1 MAELY
6 ALPLGVDFA
15 NGFVRGLLDRHGAAP
30 EDLARVTV
38 FANSQRMRARIKA
51 ELLAAGTHLLPRLKL
66 VSDLSEDLILA
77 DLPPA
82 APALRRRLQLNQFV
96 RTLIASDPTLAPA
109 SAVQDLTES
118 LFALMEEMDSEGVE
132 PGALAALD
140 VSDHSE
146 HWARSQRFLGILVP
160 FFARDAAQGAG
171 ARQRLAAL
179 RLAELWAARPPADPV
194 IVAGSSGSRG
204 AIAEFMLAVARAPSG
219 AVVLPGFDFDLP
231 DTVWAVMDDAM
242 AAEDHPQYRFR
253 HLMDRLGLAPGDVR
267 RWSDAPS
274 ADPARNRVISLA
286 LRPAPVTDQ
295 WLVEGARLTD
305 LPGALSN
312 MTFLEAASPRQ
323 EAQAIALILRDAA
336 ARGEKAALIT
346 PDRLLTRRVTA
357 ALDRWGI
364 RPDDSAGKPLMLSAP
379 GRFLRLVA
387 DLFCERLTAARL
399 LVLLKHPMVMSG
411 EGRGPHLLLTRELE
425 LKLRRYGPVFPVTA
439 DLHRFSAARSEAA
452 AAGWSAVLEQA
463 LRLLEAPDT
472 AMPLVSHIDRHRAL
486 AELLA
491 RGLAPGGSGQLWLEK
506 PGEKCADIFAQ
517 LTAEAAY
524 GDEITALD
532 YRDLFAALLAEGS
545 SPETDPVHQDTLIFG
560 AREAR
565 ECGAGLVILAGLN
578 EGAWPQVP
586 APDAWLN
593 RALRKQA
600 GLLLPE
606 RQIGLSAHD
615 FQQAATAAR
624 VVLSRALRSD
634 ESETVAARWLN
645 RLTNLVGGLPGAQ
658 GPEAL
663 MQMRARGS
671 VWLDMA
677 KAVDKPGAAEAADP
691 GLRPALRPRPV
702 PPAHARPDLLS
713 LTEIEVLIRD
723 PYAIYA
729 KRILNLRPLDALET
743 EPDAGDRGTLFHKV
757 MERFAVERPVD
768 ESEPEAMAR
777 LLTTAA
783 AVLAADLPFP
793 LHRALWLARF
803 EGAAAPLLAEDQRV
817 GDVVAVERK
826 GALEVEDTGVTLQGR
841 LDRADRGAGGALV
854 LIDFKSGHVPSE
866 AEQKA
871 FALQLLATASLVERG
886 AFGVPVPLEVGE
898 IRYVGMT
905 DKGKVVATEMT
916 DELREATWD
925 GLVKLLRHYRRA
937 DTGFT
942 ARRAMMLAGQPGDY
956 DLLSRFGEWDLSAPA
971 QDETVGAPDA
981 G

>member
-1 MAELY
+1 MAELW

-15 NGFVRGLLDRHGAAP
+15 KGFARGLLDRYGAAP

-38 FANSQRMRARIKA
+38 HANSQRMRQRIKA
-51 ELLAAGTHLLPRLKL
+51 ELVAGGVHLLPRLKL
-66 VSDLSEDLILA
+66 VSELDQDLILA

-82 APALRRRLQLNQFV
+82 PPALRRRLQLNQ
-96 RTLIASDPTLAPA
+96 LIRALITQDPTLAPV

-140 VSDHSE
+140 LSEHSE
-146 HWARSQRFLGILVP
+146 HWARCQKFLGILVP
-160 FFARDAAQGAG
+160 FFATSAARGPG

-179 RLAELWAARPPADPV
+179 RLAELWAAKPPTGPV

-204 AIAEFMLAVARAPSG
+204 AIAEFMVAVARLPQG
-219 AVVLPGFDFDLP
+219 AVVLPGLDFDQP

-242 AAEDHPQYRFR
+242 TAEDHPQYRFR
-253 HLMDRLGLAPGDVR
+253 HLMDRLGLTPADVQ
-267 RWSDAPS
+267 RWSAMPS
-274 ADPARNRVISLA
+274 TDPARNRVISLS

-295 WLVEGARLTD
+295 WLEEGGRLED
-305 LPGALSN
+305 LPDALAKV
-312 MTFLEAASPRQ
+312 TFLEANSPRH

-364 RPDDSAGKPLMLSAP
+364 RPDDSAGRPLALSAP

-387 DLFCERLTAARL
+387 DAFCARLTAARL

-411 EGRGPHLLLTRELE
+411 EGRGAHLLLTRALE
-425 LKLRRYGPVFPVTA
+425 LKLRRYGPVFPVAA
-439 DLHRFSAARSEAA
+439 DLAAFASGRAETEALA
-452 AAGWSAVLEQA
+452 WSAILEMA
-463 LRLLEAPDT
+463 LHRLEAPDIPR
-472 AMPLVSHIDRHRAL
+472 PLAFHIARHQAL
-486 AELLA
+486 AEMLS
-491 RGLAPGGSGQLWLEK
+491 RGLATGGSGALWLEK
-506 PGEKCADIFAQ
+506 PGEACLDIFAR
-517 LTAEAAY
+517 LSAEAPY
-524 GDEITALD
+524 GGEIMALD
-532 YRDLFAALLAEGS
+532 YRDLFGALLAEGAVA
-545 SPETDPVHQDTLIFG
+545 ETAPVHANTLIFG

-578 EGAWPQVP
+578 EGAWPAMP
-586 APDAWLN
+586 APDPWLN

-615 FQQAATAAR
+615 FQQAASAPK

-634 ESETVAARWLN
+634 DSETVAARWLN
-645 RLTNLVGGLPGAQ
+645 RLTNLVGGLPGAN

-663 MQMRARGS
+663 RQMRARGAI
-671 VWLDMA
+671 WLDMA
-677 KAVDKPGAAEAADP
+677 RAIDKPGAAEAADP
-691 GLRPALRPRPV
+691 GLRPARRPRPV
-702 PPAHARPDLLS
+702 PPVSARPDRLS

-729 KRILNLRPLDALET
+729 KRILNLRPLDVLEA

-757 MERFAVERPVD
+757 MERFTLDRPD
-768 ESEPEAMAR
+768 SETTAAALAR

-783 AVLAADLPFP
+783 AVLGADLPFP

-803 EGAAAPLLAEDQRV
+803 EGAAAPLLAEDRRT
-817 GDVVAVERK
+817 GEVVAVERR
-826 GALEVEDTGVTLQGR
+826 GAALIDQTGVTLQGR
-841 LDRADRGAGGALV
+841 LDRADRGPDGRLV
-854 LIDFKSGHVPSE
+854 LIDFKSGHVPSA
-866 AEQKA
+866 AEQQK
-871 FALQLLATASLVERG
+871 FALQLLATAALVERG
-886 AFGVPVPLEVGE
+886 AFGLPEPLDVGE

-905 DKGKVVATEMT
+905 DKGQVVATEIT
-916 DELREATWD
+916 DAIRAQTWA
-925 GLVKLLRHYRRA
+925 GLVKLLVHYRREG
-937 DTGFT
+937 TGFT
-942 ARRAMMLAGQPGDY
+942 ARRAMMLQTQRSDY
-956 DLLSRFGEWDLSAPA
+956 DLLSRFGEWDLSSPA
-971 QDETVGAPDA
+971 QDECVGVPDA